1 MSEESKKIFTTEEV
15 AQHKEK
21 SSTWIIIHGSV
32 YDVTKFLEEV
42 LLVGDYICSENNCWA
57 FSSIQVVRR
66 FYLNRQGRMP
76 RNHLKMLVT
85 PLMLESL

>member
-21 SSTWIIIHGSV
+21 SSTWIIIHGNV

-42 LLVGDYICSENNCWA
+42 LSVGNYIYSENNCWT

-76 RNHLKMLVT
+76 LNRLKMLVT